1 VYVSKRNIPK
11 LEEYTSY
18 IKTIF
23 HQDDSIAE
31 NSENEPLPATIT
43 ESEEIA
49 LPTFEEK
56 APIFEETAPII
67 EETAPI
73 IEETAPIIEET
84 APIIEETAP
93 IIEDTAPIIEDTAPI
108 IDEKA
113 PIFEETAPILNNE
126 EVVSTASNLGEDNT
140 VDEMP
145 SEQKI

>member
-1 VYVSKRNIPK
+1 MSKRNIPK

-23 HQDDSIAE
+23 HHDDSTAE
-31 NSENEPLPATIT
+31 NFENEPLPATIT

-56 APIFEETAPII
+56 APII

-73 IEETAPIIEET
+73 IEE
-84 APIIEETAP
+84 
-93 IIEDTAPIIEDTAPI
+93 TAPIIEDTAPI

-126 EVVSTASNLGEDNT
+126 EVVSTASKLGEDNT
-140 VDEMP
+140 VYELP
-145 SEQKI
+145 SEQTI